1 MAHPQMFDDDDP
13 MLERVCTIA
22 LSLPE
27 AQEKISHGRPA
38 FFTKKV
44 FAHYSGTEK
53 FVSGEMVQHPQA
65 LLVLLDPMDAEVV
78 LERPDSFVPMYLG
91 PSGWVGLEIA
101 DLDDGEIRE
110 LLVDSYRSTASAR
123 LIKSLD
129 AQE

>member
-13 MLERVCTIA
+13 VLARVRTIV

-27 AQEKISHGRPA
+27 AAEKISHGRPA
-38 FFTKKV
+38 FFTKKI
-44 FAHYSGTEK
+44 FAHYGGTEK
-53 FVSGEMVQHPQA
+53 FASGEMVQHPQA

-91 PSGWVGLEIA
+91 PSGWVGLEVA

-110 LLVDSYRSTASAR
+110 LITDSYRSTASAR
-123 LIKSLD
+123 LIKALD
-129 AQE
+129 AQD

>member
-13 MLERVCTIA
+13 MLERVRAIA
-22 LSLPE
+22 LGLPE
-27 AQEKISHGRPA
+27 AAEKISHGRPA
-38 FFTKKV
+38 FFTKKI

-53 FVSGEMVQHPQA
+53 HDSGAMVQHPQA
-65 LLVLLDPMDAEVV
+65 LLVLLDPMNAEAV
-78 LERPDSFVPMYLG
+78 LEQPGSFIPMYLG

-110 LLVDSYRSTASAR
+110 LLVDSYRNTASAR
-123 LIKSLD
+123 LIKALD

>member
-13 MLERVCTIA
+13 MLERVRAIA
-22 LSLPE
+22 LGLPE
-27 AQEKISHGRPA
+27 SAEKISHGRPA
-38 FFTKKV
+38 FFTKKI
-44 FAHYSGTEK
+44 FAHYGGTEK
-53 FVSGEMVQHPQA
+53 LESGEMVQHPQA

>member
-1 MAHPQMFDDDDP
+1 MFDDDDP
-13 MLERVCTIA
+13 VLARVRTIV

-27 AQEKISHGRPA
+27 AAEKISHGRPA
-38 FFTKKV
+38 FFTKKI
-44 FAHYSGTEK
+44 FAHYGGTEK
-53 FVSGEMVQHPQA
+53 LASGEMVQHPQA

-91 PSGWVGLEIA
+91 PSGWVGLEFA

-110 LLVDSYRSTASAR
+110 LLVDSYRNTASAT
-123 LIKSLD
+123 LIKALD

>member
-13 MLERVCTIA
+13 MLERVRTIA

-27 AQEKISHGRPA
+27 AAEKISHGRPA
-38 FFTKKV
+38 FFTKKI
-44 FAHYSGTEK
+44 FAHYGGTEK
-53 FVSGEMVQHPQA
+53 LASGEMVQHPQA

-91 PSGWVGLEIA
+91 PSGWVGLEFA

-110 LLVDSYRSTASAR
+110 LLVDSYRNTASAT
-123 LIKSLD
+123 LIKALD

>member
-38 FFTKKV
+38 FFTKKI
-44 FAHYSGTEK
+44 FAHYGGTEK
-53 FVSGEMVQHPQA
+53 LASGEMVQHPQA

-78 LERPDSFVPMYLG
+78 LERLDSFVPMYLG
-91 PSGWVGLEIA
+91 PSGWVGLGL
-101 DLDDGEIRE
+101 DNLDDEELRE
-110 LLVDSYRSTASAR
+110 LIIDSYRSTASAR
-123 LIKSLD
+123 LIREL
-129 AQE
+129 EP